1 MAEDAE
7 ILCSDRHG
15 SRSLGIGANSW
26 EASGMCRFHLGDT
39 VTQAKP
45 AISSHSSQI
54 PTARKPD
61 GLYSVAAD
69 TGARVTLT
77 CFGILALPNYGSCT
91 RLSSL
96 TLLPQLYAVIIR
108 VLT

>member
-39 VTQAKP
+39 VPQAKP